1 MTQPPRPAATSG
13 LGHSIGWLTLLAAL
27 TSIGPISIDLYLP
40 SFSRIKAELGDGIEN
55 TLAAYMFGVAI
66 GQLVYGPMSDRFGRK
81 PPLYVALTLYVLGS
95 LGCAWASSMQ
105 ALIANR
111 FLQALGG
118 CAGVVIA
125 RAIVRDKC
133 EAHEAARVFSTLILI
148 TAVGPI
154 VAPLLGSGLSAAM
167 GWRWLFFVQAALG
180 ALLLMMVHI
189 YLSDDASRGER
200 LRLRSVLATYQDL
213 LCQRSFIGHALIGAC
228 TMGMIFCYI
237 ASAPTVLMKSYGLS
251 AVQLALVMGLNS
263 LCFVIASQFNLR
275 RLRHHTPAWL
285 LRRAVWIPVTL
296 AATTL
301 WVHWHYPDTLW
312 LLVLLQL
319 GIFVGA
325 GHIAPNAT
333 AEAMAEQGQR
343 AGAASSLL
351 GSIQSLSSTLAGAA
365 MGFFSSGGVHA
376 MAMLM
381 LLGALAML
389 LAQRWVGR
397 LAEV

>member
-1 MTQPPRPAATSG
+1 MIQPPRPAA
-13 LGHSIGWLTLLAAL
+13 HSFGWLALLAAL

-40 SFSRIKAELGDGIEN
+40 SFSRIKAELGGGIEN

-66 GQLVYGPMSDRFGRK
+66 GQLIYGPMSDRFGRK
-81 PPLYVALTLYVLGS
+81 APLYVALTLYVLGS
-95 LGCAWASSMQ
+95 LGCAWAVSMQ
-105 ALIANR
+105 ALTGSR

-125 RAIVRDKC
+125 RAIVRDRC

-154 VAPLLGSGLSAAM
+154 VAPLLGSVLAAGM
-167 GWRWLFFVQAALG
+167 GWRSLFMLQAGLG
-180 ALLLMMVHI
+180 ALLLVMVHV
-189 YLSDDASRGER
+189 YLHDATQPGESLYLRG
-200 LRLRSVLATYQDL
+200 VLATYKDL
-213 LCQRSFIGHALIGAC
+213 LSQRSFTGHALIGAC
-228 TMGMIFCYI
+228 TIGVIFCYI
-237 ASAPTVLMKSYGLS
+237 ASAPTVLMKSYGLT
-251 AVQLALVMGLNS
+251 ATQLALVMGLNG

-275 RLRHHTPAWL
+275 RLRRHSPAWL
-285 LRRAVWIPVTL
+285 LSRAVWIPVIF

-319 GIFVGA
+319 GIFIGA

-333 AEAMAEQGQR
+333 AQALAEQGQR
-343 AGAASSLL
+343 AGAASALL
-351 GSIQSLSSTLAGAA
+351 GSIQSMSSTLAGAT
-365 MGFFSSGGVHA
+365 MGFFSAGGVHA

-381 LLGALAML
+381 LLGAVIML
-389 LAQRWVGR
+389 LAQQWVGQR
-397 LAEV
+397 VDV